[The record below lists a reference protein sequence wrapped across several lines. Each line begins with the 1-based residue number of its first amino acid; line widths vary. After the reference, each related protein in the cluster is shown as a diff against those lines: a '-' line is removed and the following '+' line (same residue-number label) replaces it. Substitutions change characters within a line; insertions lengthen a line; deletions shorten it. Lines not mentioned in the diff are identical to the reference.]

1 MRITRI
7 SGRLFSDQDTQ
18 NGPPVAIVNQALARR
33 FWLNTDP
40 IGKVITLYP
49 PESLIQPGQLPPGYH
64 IPRISVVGVVA
75 DAHYG
80 SLASQVTPLVYA
92 PLVQNDWNGGMAI
105 TVRAEHDVGS
115 LVSAVRN
122 AVFDI
127 DKNQPIANVFTM
139 DEVVSASVAQPWLQG
154 VLLGLFGGLAMM
166 LAAIGIYGLIS
177 YSVVQRSGEIGIRM
191 ALGANRSSVLRM
203 VLLQALSLAGLGI
216 LIGLVCAAVFTRVLR
231 SVLFAVKPGD
241 PAIFALI
248 MALLLAVV
256 LVASYVPA
264 WRATRVE
271 PVSALR

>member
-1 MRITRI
+1 
-7 SGRLFSDQDTQ
+7 
-18 NGPPVAIVNQALARR
+18 
-33 FWLNTDP
+33 
-40 IGKVITLYP
+40 
-49 PESLIQPGQLPPGYH
+49 
-64 IPRISVVGVVA
+64 
-75 DAHYG
+75 
-80 SLASQVTPLVYA
+80 
-92 PLVQNDWNGGMAI
+92 
-105 TVRAEHDVGS
+105 
-115 LVSAVRN
+115 
-122 AVFDI
+122 
-127 DKNQPIANVFTM
+127 
-139 DEVVSASVAQPWLQG
+139 
-154 VLLGLFGGLAMM
+154 
-166 LAAIGIYGLIS
+166 
-177 YSVVQRSGEIGIRM
+177 M